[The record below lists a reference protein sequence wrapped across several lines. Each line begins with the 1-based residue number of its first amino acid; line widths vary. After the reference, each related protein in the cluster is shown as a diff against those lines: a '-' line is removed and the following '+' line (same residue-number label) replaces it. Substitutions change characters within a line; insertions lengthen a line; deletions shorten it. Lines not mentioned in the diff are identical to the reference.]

1 MKKKY
6 IGIAVLFAAGSLLA
20 GAGTLTV
27 TTADKDDQ
35 GIYYGFTLALGADS
49 AALTDPGNILA
60 GLSGEE
66 VVLENV
72 SVLSRTNNTYSNSRL
87 AVYSFVEDGNVGDFI
102 GLSDSVAFQ
111 PNTNLDFRFE
121 GINLEVGQ
129 RYQFLFVEEITTGTD
144 LTNSDE
150 TTLPLLELY
159 QQYAMPLGI
168 AVTANQYSG
177 TTLPVGWGT
186 YKSSGLNSWEG
197 HRMPVVSLT
206 VSSAQIPEP
215 STFGALVGVGA
226 ILFATV
232 GRRRKKAKPPRSG
245 NGFPLS

>member
-1 MKKKY
+1 M
-6 IGIAVLFAAGSLLA
+6 ALLVAGSLSVT
-20 GAGTLTV
+20 AGTLTV

-35 GIYYGFTLALGADS
+35 GIYYGFTLAVGTDT
-49 AALTDPGNILA
+49 AALTDPDNILA
-60 GLSGEE
+60 GLSGED
-66 VVLENV
+66 VALESV
-72 SVLSRTNNTYSNSRL
+72 SVLSRTNNTYANSRL
-87 AVYSFVEDGNVGDFI
+87 AVYSFVADGNVGDFI
-102 GLSDSVAFQ
+102 GLSDTVAFE

-129 RYQFLFVEEITTGTD
+129 RYQFLFVEGNTEGTD

-150 TTLPLLELY
+150 TTFPLLGLY
-159 QQYAMPLGI
+159 QRYAMPLGI
-168 AVTANQYSG
+168 AVTADQYSG
-177 TTLPVGWGT
+177 TTLPAGWGT

-226 ILFATV
+226 ILFAAV
-232 GRRRKKAKPPRSG
+232 GHRRKKAKPPRSG
-245 NGFPLS
+245 NEFPLS